1 MTELTDHIPE
11 RIKTIRKSKR
21 RSIHDCAT
29 ILGLSKGTYLNIEK
43 GLEPITLPELELLAL
58 YFEEDLSVFLN
69 RDQSPNANTAFLDAN
84 LRSQYVRVRDKM
96 LCALISLEIDKQAVT
111 LDDIQQATRIPM
123 ETLQAYENG
132 TAAIPVGDLIK
143 ISVFLGIQIDSLYK
157 PLWLNKPELEED
169 VSKDAWQPEYPKS
182 DISESSDDEEPFTD
196 IMNALRQVSKQD
208 QAFIAKYLIEKLRSI

>member
-11 RIKTIRKSKR
+11 RIKTIRKIKR
-21 RSIHDCAT
+21 RSIHDCAS

-43 GLEPITLPELELLAL
+43 GLEPITLPELELFAL
-58 YFEEDLSVFLN
+58 YLEEDLSVFLN
-69 RDQSPNANTAFLDAN
+69 KDQSPNANTAFLDAN

-96 LCALISLEIDKQAVT
+96 LCALISQEMDRRAVT
-111 LDDIQQATRIPM
+111 LGDIQQATHIPV

-132 TAAIPVGDLIK
+132 TTAIPVRDLIK

-157 PLWLNKPELEED
+157 PLWLTKHELEED
-169 VSKDAWQPEYPKS
+169 VNKDAWQPEYPKS

-208 QAFIAKYLIEKLRSI
+208 QAFITKYLIEKLRSI